1 MDNGLYNAAPVT
13 THSFHLQTSSLRSQT
28 DNDSAEPAV
37 ELEYLSITNLSRPPQ
52 QQGSDNTNTL
62 PPQLPE
68 ETPEYLSI
76 TNFGQQSSDLQPLAN
91 STAGIS
97 GDEPEYLSIRS
108 AHLQNLYPLPQPVS
122 LAANPSY
129 IVKSGGMKMIQNR
142 AYVTNQD
149 VSLGLGRDSAGKP
162 LLINSV
168 SHAEATDDD
177 HDDYTYY

>member
-13 THSFHLQTSSLRSQT
+13 AQSFHLQTSSLHSQT

-37 ELEYLSITNLSRPPQ
+37 EPEYLSITNLSRPQ

-62 PPQLPE
+62 PPQRPE
-68 ETPEYLSI
+68 KTPEYLSI

-108 AHLQNLYPLPQPVS
+108 AHLQNLHPFPQTVS
-122 LAANPSY
+122 MAANPSY
-129 IVKSGGMKMIQNR
+129 IVKSGSMKMIQNR
-142 AYVTNQD
+142 AYMTNQD
-149 VSLGLGRDSAGKP
+149 ASLSLGRDIAGKP

>member
-1 MDNGLYNAAPVT
+1 MDNGLYNAEPVT
-13 THSFHLQTSSLRSQT
+13 SQSFHLQTSSLRSQT

-37 ELEYLSITNLSRPPQ
+37 EPEYLSITNLSRPQ
-52 QQGSDNTNTL
+52 QQRSDNTNTL
-62 PPQLPE
+62 PPQRPE

-76 TNFGQQSSDLQPLAN
+76 TNFGQQSSNLQPLAN
-91 STAGIS
+91 STVGIS

-108 AHLQNLYPLPQPVS
+108 AHLQNLHLLPQPHVS
-122 LAANPSY
+122 MAANPSY
-129 IVKSGGMKMIQNR
+129 IVKSGGMKMVQNR

-149 VSLGLGRDSAGKP
+149 ASLSLGRDIAGKP